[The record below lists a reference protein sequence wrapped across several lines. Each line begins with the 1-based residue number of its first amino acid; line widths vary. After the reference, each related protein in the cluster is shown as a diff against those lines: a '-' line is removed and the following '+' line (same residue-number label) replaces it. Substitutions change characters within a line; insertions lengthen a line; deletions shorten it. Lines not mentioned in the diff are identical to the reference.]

1 MSYTGDSDRGAVAAV
16 VVVGALVLVGV
27 AAVAGLGLADVSEPS
42 GDEILDRAEQR
53 YETADTVV
61 GAATVTVAN
70 DTESREY
77 SVSFTVGA
85 NNSSRVSVAGDNRT
99 VVAGSNGT
107 VAWVHDERTGITR
120 VFSNE
125 SDGASMTEANATKP
139 NATAEGWN
147 ASTYDNESIRN
158 ASDRLRTVVLDWT
171 EENTTASR
179 EGRETVDGT
188 DAWVVAVEPDNGSR
202 EGSVTH
208 WVGVDSS
215 KILKSEYDRPN
226 ATMTVDYTDTRFN
239 VSVADSTFEPPESA
253 AGPIFDAFAPLQ
265 NATTITVPE
274 LDNESY
280 TFEEGRVAG
289 FGGETAVTTYDGPA
303 NVTLV
308 ATTAD
313 PDRDRGENTTTEE
326 VAGVTVNVTE
336 TDDGVAVSWERAD
349 RTVSVF
355 TDADRETALDLV
367 ADTIEGTDVAESKS
381 EA

>member
-16 VVVGALVLVGV
+16 VVVGALVLLGV
-27 AAVAGLGLADVSEPS
+27 AAVAGLGLADVSDPS
-42 GDEILDRAEQR
+42 GDEILDDAEQR
-53 YETADTVV
+53 YESADTVV
-61 GAATVTVAN
+61 GAATVTAAN

-77 SVSFTVGA
+77 NVSFTLGQ
-85 NNSSRVSVAGDNRT
+85 NNSSRVSVTGENRT

-120 VFSNE
+120 VLSNE
-125 SDGASMTEANATKP
+125 SHGTNATAANVTKS

-171 EENTTASR
+171 EENTTATR
-179 EGRETVDGT
+179 EGRETLDGT
-188 DAWVVAVEPDNGSR
+188 DAWVVAVEPDNESR

-226 ATMTVDYTDTRFN
+226 ATVTVDYTDTRFD
-239 VSVADSTFEPPESA
+239 VSVADSTFEPPDSA
-253 AGPIFDAFAPLQ
+253 AGPVFDAFGPLQ

-289 FGGETAVTTYDGPA
+289 FGGETAITTYDGPE

-313 PDRDRGENTTTEE
+313 PDRPDDGNTTTEE

-336 TDDGVAVSWERAD
+336 TDDGVAVTWERAD
-349 RTVSVF
+349 RTVSLF
-355 TDADRETALDLV
+355 TDADRETALNLAGD
-367 ADTIEGTDVAESKS
+367 AIEGTDVAESES
-381 EA
+381 ES